1 MNKKKGIGRAL
12 ILTMMF
18 LITMLLGS
26 GKNTAVP
33 GMQKTYC
40 LEEMNIPTGEEVL
53 QLINEQRNS
62 AGLPPFSWSM
72 RLAVDAEVRAEEASR
87 LFSHSRPGG
96 QAWYETDRHYMYAEN
111 LAKMFTNKHELVHA
125 GLVTPEHFRILTGPF
140 KYAGIA
146 CRVGND
152 GVCCW
157 AMEMGY

>member
-1 MNKKKGIGRAL
+1 MNKKKEIGRAL
-12 ILTMMF
+12 ILTVMV
-18 LITMLLGS
+18 LITILS
-26 GKNTAVP
+26 GTWKYTAMP

-40 LEEMNIPTGEEVL
+40 LEETNLPTGEEVL
-53 QLINEQRNS
+53 QLINKQRNV
-62 AGLPPFSWSM
+62 AGLPPFFWST

-87 LFSHSRPGG
+87 LFSHSRPDG
-96 QAWYETDRHYMYAEN
+96 QDWYEADRHYMYAEN

-125 GLVTPEHFRILTGPF
+125 WLVTPEHFRNLTGPF

-146 CRVGND
+146 CHVGND